1 MVKDLS
7 RLVDENGIYAA
18 VAVDQRGA
26 LRKLLGDTG
35 TPENLSLFKKLVA
48 EVLTSHG
55 SSFLVDPE
63 YGLDAAK
70 AKDAKAG
77 LILSYEQTGYDK
89 SRPGRLPRLIEDQSV
104 RRLVAAGAD
113 AVKFLLYYDVDE
125 SDEINQ
131 KKQAMIER
139 VGTECQ
145 AENVPFLLE
154 ILTYDDSIG
163 DEKGEAFAK
172 VRPHKVNE
180 AMRVFSEPR
189 FQVDTLKVEIPV
201 NMNFVEGFGDKAV
214 MTQAEAAEAFKAQD
228 AATNIPY
235 IYLSGGVSAQLFM
248 DSLQFAADN
257 GAHFNGILCGR
268 ATWKDATAA
277 LVDAGEQEAKAWL
290 ESEGLDN
297 LKALNEVNVKTATPI
312 LS

>member
-18 VAVDQRGA
+18 VAVDQRGV
-26 LRKLLGDTG
+26 LRNLLGETG
-35 TPENLSLFKKLVA
+35 TPENLSLFKRLVS
-48 EVLTSHG
+48 EVLTPYG

-70 AKDAKAG
+70 ANDANSG
-77 LILSYEQTGYDK
+77 LMLSYEQTGYDK
-89 SRPGRLPRLIEDQSV
+89 SRSGRLPRLIEDQSV
-104 RRLVAAGAD
+104 RRLIEAGAD

-125 SDEINQ
+125 PDEINQ

-139 VGTECQ
+139 IGTECQ

-189 FQVDTLKVEIPV
+189 FHVDTLKVEIPV
-201 NMNFVEGFGDKAV
+201 NMNFVKGFGDKAV

-228 AATNIPY
+228 AATNLPY

-268 ATWKDATAA
+268 ATWKGATNA
-277 LVDAGEQEAKAWL
+277 LVDAGEDAAKAWL

-297 LKALNEVNVKTATPI
+297 LKALNEVNKKTATPI
-312 LS
+312 QS

>member
-26 LRKLLGDTG
+26 LRNLLGETG
-35 TPENLSLFKKLVA
+35 TPENLSLFKRLVS
-48 EVLTSHG
+48 EVLTPYG

-70 AKDAKAG
+70 ANDANSG
-77 LILSYEQTGYDK
+77 LMLSYEQTGYDK

-104 RRLVAAGAD
+104 RRLIEAGAD

-125 SDEINQ
+125 PDEINQ

-139 VGTECQ
+139 IGTECQ

-189 FQVDTLKVEIPV
+189 FHVDTLKVEIPV

-235 IYLSGGVSAQLFM
+235 IYLSGGVTAQLFM

-268 ATWKDATAA
+268 ATWKGATNA
-277 LVDAGEQEAKAWL
+277 LVDAGEDAAKAWL

-297 LKALNEVNVKTATPI
+297 LKALNEVNKRTATPI
-312 LS
+312 QS

>member
-26 LRKLLGDTG
+26 LRNLLGETG
-35 TPENLSLFKKLVA
+35 TPENLSLFKRLVS
-48 EVLTSHG
+48 EVLTPYG

-70 AKDAKAG
+70 ANDANSG
-77 LILSYEQTGYDK
+77 LMLSYEQTGYDK

-104 RRLVAAGAD
+104 RRLIEAGAD

-125 SDEINQ
+125 PDKINQ

-139 VGTECQ
+139 IGTECQ

-189 FQVDTLKVEIPV
+189 FHVDTLKVEIPV

-228 AATNIPY
+228 AATNLPY

-268 ATWKDATAA
+268 ATWKGATNA
-277 LVDAGEQEAKAWL
+277 LVDAGEDAAKAWL

-297 LKALNEVNVKTATPI
+297 LKALNEVNKRTATPI
-312 LS
+312 QS

>member
-26 LRKLLGDTG
+26 LRNLLGETG
-35 TPENLSLFKKLVA
+35 TPENLSLFKRLVS
-48 EVLTSHG
+48 EVLTPYG

-70 AKDAKAG
+70 ANDANSG
-77 LILSYEQTGYDK
+77 LMLSYEQTGYDK

-104 RRLVAAGAD
+104 RRLIEAGAD

-125 SDEINQ
+125 PDEINQ

-139 VGTECQ
+139 IGTECQ

-180 AMRVFSEPR
+180 AMRVFSEQR
-189 FQVDTLKVEIPV
+189 FHVDTLKVEIPV

-228 AATNIPY
+228 AATNLPY

-268 ATWKDATAA
+268 ATWKGATNA
-277 LVDAGEQEAKAWL
+277 LVDAGEDAAKAWL

-297 LKALNEVNVKTATPI
+297 LKALNEVNKKTATPI
-312 LS
+312 QS

>member
-1 MVKDLS
+1 M
-7 RLVDENGIYAA
+7 
-18 VAVDQRGA
+18 
-26 LRKLLGDTG
+26 
-35 TPENLSLFKKLVA
+35 
-48 EVLTSHG
+48 LTSHG

-163 DEKGEAFAK
+163 DEKDEAFAK

-201 NMNFVEGFGDKAV
+201 NMNFVEGFGDKTV

-268 ATWKDATAA
+268 ATWKGATAA

>member
-26 LRKLLGDTG
+26 LRKLLGETA
-35 TPENLSLFKKLVA
+35 TPENMSLFKKMVA
-48 EVLTSHG
+48 EVLTPYG

-70 AKDAKAG
+70 ANDAKSG

-104 RRLVAAGAD
+104 RRLVEAGAD

-235 IYLSGGVSAQLFM
+235 IYLSGGVTAQLFM

-257 GAHFNGILCGR
+257 GARFNGILCGR
-268 ATWKDATAA
+268 ATWKGATNA
-277 LVDAGEQEAKAWL
+277 LVDAGEEAAKAWL

-297 LKALNEVNVKTATPI
+297 LKALNEVNKKTATPI
-312 LS
+312 QS

>member
-7 RLVDENGIYAA
+7 RLVDEQGIYAA
-18 VAVDQRGA
+18 IAVDQRGA
-26 LRKLLGDTG
+26 LRKLLGD
-35 TPENLSLFKKLVA
+35 EASEADMSLFKKMVA
-48 EVLTSHG
+48 EVLTPQA

-63 YGLDAAK
+63 YGLAAAK
-70 AKDAKAG
+70 ANDAHSG
-77 LILSYEQTGYDK
+77 LILSYEQTGYDT

-104 RRLVAAGAD
+104 RRLREVGAD

-125 SDEINQ
+125 PDAINQ

-139 VGTECQ
+139 IGAECQ
-145 AENVPFLLE
+145 AENIPFLLE
-154 ILTYDDSIG
+154 ILTYDDTIG
-163 DEKGEAFAK
+163 DEKGAAFAK

-201 NMNFVEGFGDKAV
+201 NMNFVEGFGEETV
-214 MTQAEAAEAFKAQD
+214 MTQAEAAAAFKAQD
-228 AATNIPY
+228 ASTDLPY

-248 DSLQFAADN
+248 DSLQFAADH

-268 ATWKDATAA
+268 ATWKGATE
-277 LVDAGEQEAKAWL
+277 VFVKAGEKAATTWL
-290 ESEGLDN
+290 ETTGLAH
-297 LKALNEVNVKTATPI
+297 LQALNEVNRKTATSI
-312 LS
+312 QS

>member
-26 LRKLLGDTG
+26 LRKLLGDTA
-35 TPENLSLFKKLVA
+35 TPENMSLFKKMVA
-48 EVLTSHG
+48 EVLTPHG

-70 AKDAKAG
+70 AKDANAG

-104 RRLVAAGAD
+104 RRLVEAGAD

-145 AENVPFLLE
+145 AENIPFLLE

-201 NMNFVEGFGDKAV
+201 NMNFVEGFGDKAI
-214 MTQAEAAEAFKAQD
+214 MTQTEAAAAFKAQD

-257 GAHFNGILCGR
+257 GARFNGILCGR
-268 ATWKDATAA
+268 ATWKGATTAF
-277 LVDAGEQEAKAWL
+277 VGSGEQEAKAWL

-297 LKALNEVNVKTATPI
+297 LTALNEVNVKTATPI
-312 LS
+312 QS

>member
-26 LRKLLGDTG
+26 LRNLLGDKG
-35 TPENLSLFKKLVA
+35 TPENLSLFKKLVS
-48 EVLTSHG
+48 EVLTPHG

-70 AKDAKAG
+70 AKDEKAG
-77 LILSYEQTGYDK
+77 LILSYEQTGYDQ

-104 RRLVAAGAD
+104 RRLVEAGAD

-125 SDEINQ
+125 ADEINQ
-131 KKQAMIER
+131 KKQALIER

-163 DEKGEAFAK
+163 DEKGEAYAK

-248 DSLQFAADN
+248 DSLQFAADH

-268 ATWKDATAA
+268 ATWKGATTA
-277 LVDAGEQEAKAWL
+277 LADAGEEAAKAWL

-297 LKALNEVNVKTATPI
+297 LTALNEVNVKTATPVQF
-312 LS
+312 

>member
-26 LRKLLGDTG
+26 LRNLLGETG
-35 TPENLSLFKKLVA
+35 KPENLSLFKRLVS
-48 EVLTSHG
+48 EVLTPYG

-70 AKDAKAG
+70 ANDANSG
-77 LILSYEQTGYDK
+77 LMLSYEQTGYDK

-104 RRLVAAGAD
+104 RRLIEAGAD

-125 SDEINQ
+125 PDEINQ

-139 VGTECQ
+139 IGTECQ

-189 FQVDTLKVEIPV
+189 FHVDTLKVEIPV

-228 AATNIPY
+228 AATNLPY

-268 ATWKDATAA
+268 ATWKGATNA
-277 LVDAGEQEAKAWL
+277 LVDAGEDAAKAWL

-297 LKALNEVNVKTATPI
+297 LKALNEVNKKTATPI
-312 LS
+312 QS